1 MNPVFRHYPR
11 QSDTN
16 TFRDSPLENTVQLT
30 RLSRLLMV
38 FGTSIAIF
46 GLMMVTVD
54 PQVQY
59 SVDEVMS
66 EPERFEQENIFVRG
80 IVLPGSMD
88 YDDLVFTLKGSTEE
102 LIVDF
107 NESPI
112 PDGFDDGRTIA
123 VRGVLKSELS
133 PNGSRIWVIE
143 SFEIQTGCPSKYEA

>member
-1 MNPVFRHYPR
+1 M
-11 QSDTN
+11 
-16 TFRDSPLENTVQLT
+16 QLT
-30 RLSRLLMV
+30 RLSRLLIV

-46 GLMMVTVD
+46 VLMMVTVD

-66 EPERFEQENIFVRG
+66 EPERFEQEKIFVRG

-88 YDDLVFTLKGSTEE
+88 YDELVFTLQGSTET

-107 NESPI
+107 NDSPI
-112 PDGFDDGRTIA
+112 PDGFDEGRTIA
-123 VRGVLKSELS
+123 VRGVLQSEHSSDGTLV
-133 PNGSRIWVIE
+133 WVIK

>member
-1 MNPVFRHYPR
+1 M
-11 QSDTN
+11 DTN
-16 TFRDSPLENTVQLT
+16 TFRDSLPESGVQLT
-30 RLSRLLMV
+30 RLSRLLIV

-66 EPERFEQENIFVRG
+66 EPERFEQDNIFVRG

-88 YDDLVFTLKGSTEE
+88 YDELVFTLKGTTEE

-107 NESPI
+107 SKSPI
-112 PDGFDDGRTIA
+112 PDGFDEGRTIA
-123 VRGVLKSELS
+123 VRGVLNSERS
-133 PNGSRIWVIE
+133 PDGPLIWIIE

>member
-1 MNPVFRHYPR
+1 M
-11 QSDTN
+11 DTN
-16 TFRDSPLENTVQLT
+16 TFRDSLPESVVQLT
-30 RLSRLLMV
+30 RLSRLLIV

-66 EPERFEQENIFVRG
+66 EPGRFEHDNIFVRG

-88 YDDLVFTLKGSTEE
+88 YDELVFTLKGTTEE

-107 NESPI
+107 DKSPI
-112 PDGFDDGRTIA
+112 PDGFDEGRTIA
-123 VRGVLKSELS
+123 VRGVLNSEHS
-133 PNGSRIWVIE
+133 PDGSLIWIIE

>member
-1 MNPVFRHYPR
+1 M
-11 QSDTN
+11 DTN
-16 TFRDSPLENTVQLT
+16 TFRDSLPESVVQLT
-30 RLSRLLMV
+30 RLSRLLIV

-66 EPERFEQENIFVRG
+66 EPERFERDNIFVRG

-88 YDDLVFTLKGSTEE
+88 YDELVFTLKGSTEE

-107 NESPI
+107 SKSPI
-112 PDGFDDGRTIA
+112 PDGFDEGRTIA
-123 VRGVLKSELS
+123 VRGVLNSEHS
-133 PNGSRIWVIE
+133 PDGSLIWIIE